1 MKKVTKL
8 VDSSLPIHGFGRYTY
23 FFDVIF
29 PSSRLNKLDFLAS
42 YSPGEKTANE
52 GGRNGEPGG
61 MIKSLFSTT
70 AKIEFLRSCFHLAA
84 GCPVERHRKNILENP
99 PNRLKD

>member
-29 PSSRLNKLDFLAS
+29 PSGRLNKLDFLAS

-52 GGRNGEPGG
+52 GGETESR
-61 MIKSLFSTT
+61 
-70 AKIEFLRSCFHLAA
+70 A
-84 GCPVERHRKNILENP
+84 G
-99 PNRLKD
+99 